1 MGLLDKLREKDKK
14 GYFRRTQTA
23 VSYPTGFV
31 NLDYRNGYYVEVR
44 NEDNELVKKYP
55 SVGMVG
61 GSFITI
67 IGKSG
72 VAKTTAAVQF
82 AANIVRN
89 FNNGF
94 VVHFDVEQ
102 ALTYTRIRNVTGWT
116 TEELKSKYI
125 LKQERTYIED
135 IFDTIVQISEEKIS
149 NFNEYSYETGLLNEF
164 NEPIRMLVPTVI
176 ILDSIPTV
184 SAKEKK
190 TIELEGGTYANRVAK
205 DLAQFY
211 KRLTPIIKEANIIFF
226 AINHINNKI
235 EINPMVKTQP
245 QLLGMKMD
253 ESMPGGNAPIYY
265 AHNVLKFVTN
275 GKFTKEEHGFDGFR
289 VRCEFLKSRT
299 NKSIQSTVMIYN
311 QETGFDPIQTQY
323 EFANDNGL
331 VEGRNP
337 YRYFINNKD
346 IKFDSRKFKESF
358 LENVELRTSMFDN
371 ILPVLKSQLSTI
383 DLDSVSKANKSMDV
397 FYNLLESQENEEFDE
412 NE

>member
-1 MGLLDKLREKDKK
+1 
-14 GYFRRTQTA
+14 
-23 VSYPTGFV
+23 
-31 NLDYRNGYYVEVR
+31 
-44 NEDNELVKKYP
+44 
-55 SVGMVG
+55 
-61 GSFITI
+61 
-67 IGKSG
+67 
-72 VAKTTAAVQF
+72 
-82 AANIVRN
+82 
-89 FNNGF
+89 
-94 VVHFDVEQ
+94 
-102 ALTYTRIRNVTGWT
+102 
-116 TEELKSKYI
+116 
-125 LKQERTYIED
+125 
-135 IFDTIVQISEEKIS
+135 
-149 NFNEYSYETGLLNEF
+149 
-164 NEPIRMLVPTVI
+164 
-176 ILDSIPTV
+176 
-184 SAKEKK
+184 
-190 TIELEGGTYANRVAK
+190 
-205 DLAQFY
+205 
-211 KRLTPIIKEANIIFF
+211 
-226 AINHINNKI
+226 
-235 EINPMVKTQP
+235 MVKTQP

-311 QETGFDPIQTQY
+311 QETGFDTIQTQY
-323 EFANDNGL
+323 EFANVNGL

-358 LENVELRTSMFDN
+358 LEKVELRTSMFDN